1 MMILHFSKDE
11 DMDKI
16 LWRNNIK
23 EAAQDIGSKEFQE
36 LAWFGK
42 SDQISSPVEVYCM
55 LFDDFL
61 FDDFL
66 ESSDIGLSDEQ
77 KYLGNKL
84 RDSLNTYSPPGSTLP
99 PPEQMLD
106 DPEWQKV
113 RNIAR
118 EFVDSLE
125 QPGT

>member
-1 MMILHFSKDE
+1 MDILDIFQPTESLQNKLDAIEADLQSADE
-11 DMDKI
+11 
-16 LWRNNIK
+16 NNIG
-23 EAAQDIGSKEFQE
+23 AQKATE
-36 LAWFGK
+36 LFEKYG
-42 SDQISSPVEVYCM
+42 M